1 MMRNLYLV
9 QHGQAESKE
18 VDPDRS
24 LTDQGQRET
33 EIIADMA
40 AKLALAVDEIRHSG
54 KTRAEQTATIIAQAL
69 WLQNQVV
76 AISGLGPMDDVKPV
90 ASALAAEDRSV
101 MLVGHLPFMAR
112 LAGYLIDGDADAM
125 PIVFHNSGIVC
136 LTPASGGWTVAWQ
149 LIPGS

>member
-90 ASALAAEDRSV
+90 AKALTTEDRSV

-112 LAGYLIDGDADAM
+112 LAGYLIDGDEDAT
-125 PIVFHNSGIVC
+125 PVAFHNSGIVC